1 MKLAWSEA
9 ARRCSGQPAYPLERA
24 PDGDWSFR
32 LPDGRLGCSARAP
45 LREARLRVAGL
56 LEAPS
61 VLLLGLGAG
70 HELDLL
76 LQDGSG
82 QVLVVEADLRSLAT
96 TLERWRHLG
105 RGLPEDA
112 RCSLLLASDDRDLC
126 AGLAALLENE
136 HAERPVLVRA
146 ACADLWRP
154 GTPGAAGLVE
164 DLLCRRA
171 SAGVQEA
178 LLRENAGLNHVRLL
192 LAGAVADQRGSWG
205 EDPVVILGAGPSLG
219 DDLPRLAAC
228 RAEGAR
234 LLAVSTALPVLE
246 RHGLLPDA
254 AVATDPSP
262 LLGADLP
269 RAAGWSRVPL
279 AVFPGTCPALV
290 RGWPGPL
297 WLALPEGPGL
307 FEQEWHGRRP
317 GGLRAGC
324 GTVAGPALA
333 LAAWL
338 SAGPLLL
345 SGVDLAADGQGHVA
359 GVQRP
364 VDTPRPDFGFA
375 RRRMDEWVREL
386 RRAGRLVRGLSH
398 APDWLPR
405 EEAE

>member
-9 ARRCSGQPAYPLERA
+9 ARRCGAQPAYPLEAA

-45 LREARLRVAGL
+45 LREARLRVADL
-56 LEAPS
+56 LDSPS

-76 LQDGSG
+76 LRDGSG
-82 QVLVVEADLRSLAT
+82 QILVVEADLRSLAT
-96 TLERWRHLG
+96 TLERWRRLG
-105 RGLPEDA
+105 RDLPADS
-112 RCSLLLASDDRDLC
+112 RCSLLLAPSDGELC

-146 ACADLWRP
+146 ACADLWRT

-171 SAGVQEA
+171 SARAQEE
-178 LLRENAGLNHVRLL
+178 LLRENAGLNHARLL
-192 LAGAVADQRGSWG
+192 QAADVAEQRGGWG
-205 EDPVVILGAGPSLG
+205 ADPVVVLGAGPSLG
-219 DDLPRLAAC
+219 DDLQRLAEC
-228 RAEGAR
+228 RAEGVR
-234 LLAVSTALPVLE
+234 LLAVNTALPVLE
-246 RHGLLPDA
+246 GRGLLPDA

-269 RAAGWSRVPL
+269 RGAAWSHVPL

-317 GGLRAGC
+317 GTLRAGC

-345 SGVDLAADGQGHVA
+345 SGVDLAADGRGHVA
-359 GVQRP
+359 GVRRP
-364 VDTPRPDFGFA
+364 ADTPRPDFGFA
-375 RRRMDEWVREL
+375 RRRMGEWVREL
-386 RRAGRLVRGLSH
+386 RRAGRQVRGLSH

-405 EEAE
+405 EENE